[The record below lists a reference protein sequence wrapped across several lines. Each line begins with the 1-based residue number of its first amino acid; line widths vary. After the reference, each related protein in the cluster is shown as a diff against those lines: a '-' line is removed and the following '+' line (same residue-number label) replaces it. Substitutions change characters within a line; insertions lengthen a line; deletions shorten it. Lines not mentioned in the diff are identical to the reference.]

1 MDTKTTPTAAE
12 LKLKELELKRQIA
25 SEVNPSLKD
34 IKTIKRRIS
43 NLKSK
48 ILIQDIDKAIIYE
61 NKKELANSA
70 NEDSDDKNVLSD
82 LIKIEDYFNKLESK
96 IQIRLSNL

>member
-1 MDTKTTPTAAE
+1 METNTPTPAE

-34 IKTIKRRIS
+34 IMTIKRRIG

-48 ILIQDIDKAIIYE
+48 VLIQDIDKAIIYE
-61 NKKELANSA
+61 TKRDNTAENT
-70 NEDSDDKNVLSD
+70 DSDRHVLSD
-82 LIKIEDYFNKLESK
+82 LIKIEEYFNKLESK

>member
-48 ILIQDIDKAIIYE
+48 VLIQDIDKAIIYE
-61 NKKELANSA
+61 NKKELANPD
-70 NEDSDDKNVLSD
+70 NVDSDDRNVLSD
-82 LIKIEDYFNKLESK
+82 LVKIEEYFNKLESK